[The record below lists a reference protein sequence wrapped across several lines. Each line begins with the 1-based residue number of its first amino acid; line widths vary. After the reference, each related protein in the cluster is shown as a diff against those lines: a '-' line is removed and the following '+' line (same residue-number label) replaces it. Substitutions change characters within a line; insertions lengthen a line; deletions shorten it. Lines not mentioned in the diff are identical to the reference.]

1 MVKGRTSDAFGQVA
15 SVFRDGTL
23 AGLSDREILERFVE
37 DRDEAAF
44 EVLLKRHGPMVL
56 NVCRQTL
63 FDRHEVEDAF
73 QATFLALVC
82 KASSIR
88 IEGSLGPWLYR
99 VASRTS
105 ARARANRRRRGE
117 RERSGDVLPELPT
130 CDDSG
135 PRGNLPHLTG
145 RAGKPPRTDSLAAG
159 AVLSARDDSRA
170 GCTTTALSCRD
181 GCAAVWPG
189 AVRGSSDGSHA
200 VGW

>member
-130 CDDSG
+130 CDDSN
-135 PRGNLPHLTG
+135 RAEISRILQEELASLPERIRSPLVLCYLQGMTHE
-145 RAGKPPRTDSLAAG
+145 LAARQLHCPVGTG
-159 AVLSARDDSRA
+159 AQPS
-170 GCTTTALSCRD
+170 G
-181 GCAAVWPG
+181 PG
-189 AVRGSSDGSHA
+189 P
-200 VGW
+200 